1 MTTAYIIEAIDSVT
15 GLLHGFRSAS
25 NHCSMFTPRIWNAKF
40 FLSKKEVTTFYKNLS
55 EGGKILDAKTKHELN
70 LRICEVSMS
79 APTEVKF

>member
-15 GLLHGFRSAS
+15 SLLHGFYSAS

-40 FLSKKEVTTFYKNLS
+40 FLSKKEVTTFYENLS
-55 EGGKILDAKTKHELN
+55 KGEKILDSKTKHELN
-70 LRICEVSMS
+70 LRICEVSMN